1 MPQTHQTH
9 KSMLLRGAN
18 LPPPA
23 LTPSDVEVIRGKSRR
38 GVHGGPGYGGGQ
50 YNNYNG
56 DRRRGPPRAPS
67 NFAPQAPTWRPPPPG
82 GRGFGIGVPPP
93 PPAYGGYQNHPGNG
107 YNNVR
112 RW

>member
-1 MPQTHQTH
+1 MPQTYQTH

-38 GVHGGPGYGGGQ
+38 GGPGGPGYGYGGGQ
-50 YNNYNG
+50 YNS
-56 DRRRGPPRAPS
+56 DRRRGPRAP

-93 PPAYGGYQNHPGNG
+93 PPPTYGGNQSRYQGWN
-107 YNNVR
+107 NNVR